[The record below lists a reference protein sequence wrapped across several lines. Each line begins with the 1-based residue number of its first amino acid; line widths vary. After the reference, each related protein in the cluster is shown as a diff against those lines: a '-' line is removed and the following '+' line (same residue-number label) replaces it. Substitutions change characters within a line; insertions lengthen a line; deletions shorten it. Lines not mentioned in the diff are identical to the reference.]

1 MATRIKT
8 NFKRASLNQ
17 LTMAMGLAYLHRSE
31 PVKCKQMG
39 DTEQLMQDFIQY
51 RDKMELIFTTAQ
63 VVGAH
68 TGDPAGR
75 SYEAHTVC
83 NSCKQEKAMVVML
96 GGEEMKKLFEHVG
109 GVTPADSYIK
119 AMDKVEQGIKRLTN
133 QATAR
138 FKLFQKMHHD
148 GRGFSWW
155 MSRPTDAT
163 GPTTTS
169 LWQPVTP
176 YCSRWRT
183 RSFAGKSLQ
192 RTQR

>member
-1 MATRIKT
+1 
-8 NFKRASLNQ
+8 
-17 LTMAMGLAYLHRSE
+17 MAMGLANLLRPE
-31 PVKCKQMG
+31 PFKCKRKG
-39 DTEQLMQDFIQY
+39 DSEQLMQDFIEY
-51 RDKMELIFTTAQ
+51 RDKMEMFYTAAQ
-63 VVGAH
+63 VVGEH
-68 TGDPAGR
+68 TGAQAGR
-75 SYEAHTVC
+75 SHEAHAAC

-109 GVTPADSYIK
+109 GVNAADSYTK

-138 FKLFQKMHHD
+138 FKLFQEMPQD

-155 MSRPTDAT
+155 WSRPTDAT